1 MLIKQFLDLF
11 NLMKKKVLTRYR
23 VATLP
28 ENLEFENLGKK
39 KTWKNLEFLTV
50 FQFDTKN
57 LS

>member
-39 KTWKNLEFLTV
+39 KPGKTWNF
-50 FQFDTKN
+50 
-57 LS
+57 